1 MRSISDMT
9 FQSQQRDTDKQFYEA
24 EPVDRG
30 TIASHAGLISGYLA
44 EWVGRLRKEAGG
56 RKLRMLELGSG
67 SCVLA
72 SLMARED
79 FVESIT
85 CTDISAV
92 RMNNALQSTV
102 EVIPTNVDRLAQAE
116 MDFNRPFPFSDGAF
130 DIVFCDAAL
139 HHARSMWFTL
149 AEVNRVLKPGGVF
162 IAQRERFLMPLT
174 QHIVTRRMLTDE
186 EFEQG
191 VSENSYTMGQYNYYL
206 AIAGFRMEPIRIRGQ
221 EAKTK
226 LLAPLNGIA
235 FGRYVLWSTK
245 TGNPKYSA

>member
-1 MRSISDMT
+1 MT
-9 FQSQQRDTDKQFYEA
+9 SQSQQRDTDKQFYEA
-24 EPVDRG
+24 EPVDRA
-30 TIASHAGLISGYLA
+30 TIASHATLIEGYLKD
-44 EWVGRLRKEAGG
+44 WVGRLRKEAGG
-56 RKLRMLELGSG
+56 RKLKMLELGSG

-72 SLMARED
+72 SLIARED

-92 RMNNALQSTV
+92 RMNTALKSTI
-102 EVIPTNVDRLAQAE
+102 EVVQTNNERLAQAE
-116 MDFNRPFPFSDGAF
+116 MDFNRLFPFADGQF

-149 AEVNRVLKPGGVF
+149 AEINRVLKPGGVF

-206 AIAGFRMEPIRIRGQ
+206 SIAGFHMDPIRVRGQ
-221 EAKTK
+221 ETKTR

-235 FGRYVLWSTK
+235 FGRYVLWCTK
-245 TGNPKYSA
+245 TGEPKYSA